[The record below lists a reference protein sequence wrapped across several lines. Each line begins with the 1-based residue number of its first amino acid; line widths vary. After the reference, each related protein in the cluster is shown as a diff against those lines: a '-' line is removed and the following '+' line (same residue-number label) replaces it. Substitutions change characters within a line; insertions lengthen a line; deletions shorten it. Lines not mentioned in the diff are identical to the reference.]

1 MSKELDEIKPYI
13 KFHLQHAHGM
23 PLKDKDVDAICNKDV
38 FVSIN
43 QVGNDYV
50 LVAETRL
57 MKREEYEDTKGSKKG
72 EEYEK

>member
-1 MSKELDEIKPYI
+1 MNKKLDEIKPYI

-23 PLKDKDVDAICNKDV
+23 PLKDEDVDAICNKGV

-57 MKREEYEDTKGSKKG
+57 MTKEESEAKKASEKW
-72 EEYEK
+72 EER